1 VTRLCAV
8 SVDLD
13 EIPAYRAIHGLCAS
27 ALPAANAVYDLGLPR
42 LADWAQAQGL
52 VLTLFAI
59 GADLAR
65 TENAAQ
71 LRALA
76 GLGHELANH
85 TLDHRYE
92 LTRLSRTEMERQV
105 QSGIQVL
112 EGATGQRPTGF
123 RAPGYTVSDEL
134 FELLRQSDVAYDS
147 SVFPCPAYYAAK
159 ALALASMRLRSLRSQ
174 ARLASLAVLRAPARP
189 YRVGRP
195 YWQKG
200 EGMLELPIGVTRR
213 LRLPYIGTALTLLG
227 PDRARWLTRGVI
239 GEPVVNLELH
249 GIDALDA
256 SDGLGPLR
264 PHQLDLRVPV
274 ERKLACLT
282 AALEALRAAG
292 YSFVR
297 LDEAAAQ
304 LRRG

>member
-1 VTRLCAV
+1 V

-13 EIPAYRAIHGLCAS
+13 EIPAYAAIHALRPS

-42 LADWAQAQGL
+42 LADWAQAERL
-52 VLTLFAI
+52 MLTLFAV

-65 TENAAQ
+65 AENAAR
-71 LRALA
+71 LRTLA
-76 GLGHELANH
+76 GLGYELGNH
-85 TLDHRYE
+85 TLEHRYE
-92 LTRLSRTEMERQV
+92 LTYLSRTEMERQV
-105 QSGIQVL
+105 RSGIEVV

-123 RAPGYTVSDEL
+123 RAPGYNVTDEL
-134 FELLRQSDVAYDS
+134 FALLCESDVAYDS
-147 SVFPCPAYYAAK
+147 SVFPCPAYYAGK
-159 ALALASMRLRSLRSQ
+159 ALALAAMRLRARRSG
-174 ARLASLAVLRAPARP
+174 ARLASPAVLRAPTRP

-195 YWQKG
+195 YWQPG
-200 EGMLELPIGVTRR
+200 QGMLELPIGVTRR

-239 GEPVVNLELH
+239 GEPLVNLELH

-256 SDGLGPLR
+256 GDGLEPLR
-264 PHQLDLRVPV
+264 RYQLDVRIPV
-274 ERKLACLT
+274 ARKLASLS
-282 AALEALRAAG
+282 AALEVVRAAG

-304 LRRG
+304 LGRS